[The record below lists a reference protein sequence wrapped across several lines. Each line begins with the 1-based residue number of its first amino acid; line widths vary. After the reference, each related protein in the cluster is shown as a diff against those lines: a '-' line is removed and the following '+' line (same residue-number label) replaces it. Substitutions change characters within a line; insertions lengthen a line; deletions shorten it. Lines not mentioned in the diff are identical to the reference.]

1 MEMGSH
7 LNLAV
12 KSTLSRFEGVE
23 EWHAWVRGVTN
34 RAANTLSIA
43 MGVEP
48 HSGLAS
54 RRRPR
59 AHRAHH
65 RRTGHSPATPPSTR
79 GRTHLPIVVAVG
91 RTSTPTS
98 PSPSTHG
105 RTTRHN
111 HTQGAAA
118 AAAVDAGHTSPS
130 SSPVGPFPTPSPS
143 THGRTHL
150 VTTTRRAQQQQK
162 KTSLETTHHH
172 DHGEA
177 HPGGAP
183 DPSRRRTRRRR

>member
-65 RRTGHSPATPPSTR
+65 RRTGHSPTTPPSTR
-79 GRTHLPIVVAVG
+79 ERTHLPIVVAVG

-98 PSPSTHG
+98 PSTRG

-150 VTTTRRAQQQQK
+150 VTTTRRAQQQQQK
-162 KTSLETTHHH
+162 KTSLETTQHH

-183 DPSRRRTRRRR
+183 DPSRRRPRRRR